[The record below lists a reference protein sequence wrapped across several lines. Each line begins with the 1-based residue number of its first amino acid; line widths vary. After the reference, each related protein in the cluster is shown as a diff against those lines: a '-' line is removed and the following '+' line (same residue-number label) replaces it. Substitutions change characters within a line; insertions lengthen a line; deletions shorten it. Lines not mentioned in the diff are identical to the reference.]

1 MKLRIGKALAVSGG
15 YEFSVVYPRHLFG
28 KWLGSVMIQSIGYSA
43 IVAYSD
49 AIVDATPALG
59 PLITFALRNG
69 LAYVFY
75 WQMRE
80 EMNWPFVTERPL
92 TLEAVKVSASFTF

>member
-1 MKLRIGKALAVSGG
+1 M
-15 YEFSVVYPRHLFG
+15 ENPRHLFG